1 MSRRSAPKPATPS
14 GLPRDRLDG
23 SHGPGDHPGL
33 EQRLLRDRLAGRRAM
48 WAYRRARRRRK
59 SGTNFQD
66 AADIGGSS
74 QVRGGF
80 FTTDPGP
87 RP

>member
-1 MSRRSAPKPATPS
+1 MSRRSAPKPPTPS
-14 GLPRDRLDG
+14 GLARDPADG
-23 SHGPGDHPGL
+23 SPRTVSHPDRV
-33 EQRLLRDRLAGRRAM
+33 QRALRDRLADRREL